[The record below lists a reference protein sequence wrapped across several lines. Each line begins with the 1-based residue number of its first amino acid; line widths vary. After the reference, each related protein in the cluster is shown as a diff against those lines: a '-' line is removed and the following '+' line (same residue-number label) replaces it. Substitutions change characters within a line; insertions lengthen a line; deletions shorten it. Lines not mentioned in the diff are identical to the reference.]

1 MADLCEQN
9 RSLKMQVDAAHKV
22 IAGYHDQVE
31 KILLQK
37 VTLQIQVGQ
46 LLEILRRNKLLD
58 EALEL
63 EY

>member
-9 RSLKMQVDAAHKV
+9 RSLKMQVDTAHKT
-22 IAGYHDQVE
+22 ITRYHDQVE
-31 KILLQK
+31 EILLQK

>member
-31 KILLQK
+31 KMLLQR
-37 VTLQIQVGQ
+37 VSLQIQVGQ
-46 LLEILRRNKLLD
+46 LLEILQRNKLLD
-58 EALEL
+58 EVSEL
-63 EY
+63 ED